1 MWDKRISSLKCALVC
16 FVLSVLK
23 SISFVFKWNRVVSM
37 HLCPW
42 NHMEGHWRSVFFLE
56 KYFPSLSPLPFFNL
70 QNLRNVL
77 FTMNCFVG
85 KFDKY
90 FNVANNLHV
99 WRPVRD
105 LWVTEPRPRLHCQ
118 FKNRLQSN
126 LDYPDLDYSDFF
138 SGPNLVMNIYLSRS
152 RSFLKL
158 QHWKVQSNAR
168 VFCFQ
173 RAQAM

>member
-1 MWDKRISSLKCALVC
+1 MWDKRISSLKCSLVC
-16 FVLSVLK
+16 FLLSVLK
-23 SISFVFKWNRVVSM
+23 PISFVFKWNRVVSM

-77 FTMNCFVG
+77 FTMNYFVG
-85 KFDKY
+85 KFDKC

-99 WRPVRD
+99 WRPVSNRAKAPITMPIQKQTT
-105 LWVTEPRPRLHCQ
+105 VEPRLSGPRLFGLFLWSQ
-118 FKNRLQSN
+118 F
-126 LDYPDLDYSDFF
+126 
-138 SGPNLVMNIYLSRS
+138 GHEYLFVTIKIGSYIL
-152 RSFLKL
+152 FKTTALKSAVK
-158 QHWKVQSNAR
+158 WR
-168 VFCFQ
+168 GFCFQ